1 MTKRVTRRLNRARQR
16 GQGQIWW
23 RERNREK
30 ERQNEE
36 MATLQSK
43 NRMLI
48 RQNEELRM
56 EINSWQLRW
65 GSYQPMPLMDPYEN
79 MWQYF

>member
-1 MTKRVTRRLNRARQR
+1 MTNRVTRHLNRARRR
-16 GQGQIWW
+16 GQTQIQ
-23 RERNREK
+23 RRKHNREK

-36 MATLQSK
+36 IATLQSK

-56 EINSWQLRW
+56 EINSWQQRW
-65 GSYQPMPLMDPYEN
+65 GAYQPMPLMEPYEN
-79 MWQYF
+79 MWRYF